1 MIEGVFGREAETVA
15 FAFLAWRRRLPLWK
29 HVLGNIWWRQATSR
43 TVPSSSPWLLRC
55 AFACCFRS
63 NPMQHRHRLRRLRAH
78 RKRRRRRQHPPPAAP
93 IRPGQ
98 ARPCAR
104 GTDDASCMQA
114 AVEREPN
121 AGWTTFSDSLR
132 GLISRQR
139 QTNSGPSPT
148 AFLVGPF
155 RPRSATG

>member
-63 NPMQHRHRLRRLRAH
+63 NPMQHRHRLRLLRAH

-98 ARPCAR
+98 AVR
-104 GTDDASCMQA
+104 GGRTMHASGNGEGA
-114 AVEREPN
+114 ERWLDHLLRLSPWPDIT
-121 AGWTTFSDSLR
+121 ATTNK
-132 GLISRQR
+132 QW
-139 QTNSGPSPT
+139 
-148 AFLVGPF
+148 A
-155 RPRSATG
+155 